1 MLKIGVLKGMMNIK
15 IYNLFVKYW
24 QIYVNDGIIILLKLI
39 WKNKDKDTVNNVK
52 PYRELTNWWELTG
65 Q

>member
-24 QIYVNDGIIILLKLI
+24 QIYVNDGIIILLKVI

-52 PYRELTNWWELTG
+52 PYRELTIGES
-65 Q
+65 

>member
-39 WKNKDKDTVNNVK
+39 RKNKDEDTVNNVK
-52 PYRELTNWWELTG
+52 PYRELTDGES
-65 Q
+65 

>member
-1 MLKIGVLKGMMNIK
+1 MLKIGALKGMMNIK

-52 PYRELTNWWELTG
+52 PYRELTIGES
-65 Q
+65 

>member
-52 PYRELTNWWELTG
+52 PYRELTNGES
-65 Q
+65 

>member
-15 IYNLFVKYW
+15 IYNLVVKYW

-52 PYRELTNWWELTG
+52 PYRELTIGES
-65 Q
+65 

>member
-1 MLKIGVLKGMMNIK
+1 MLKIEALKGMTNIK

-52 PYRELTNWWELTG
+52 PYRELTIGES
-65 Q
+65 

>member
-1 MLKIGVLKGMMNIK
+1 MLKIGVLKGKINIK
-15 IYNLFVKYW
+15 IYILFVKYW

-52 PYRELTNWWELTG
+52 PYRELTIGES
-65 Q
+65 

>member
-52 PYRELTNWWELTG
+52 PYRELTIGES
-65 Q
+65 

>member
-24 QIYVNDGIIILLKLI
+24 QIYVNDGIIILLNLI

-52 PYRELTNWWELTG
+52 PYRELTIGES
-65 Q
+65 

>member
-1 MLKIGVLKGMMNIK
+1 MLKIGVLKGMVNIK

-52 PYRELTNWWELTG
+52 PYRELTIGES
-65 Q
+65 

>member
-1 MLKIGVLKGMMNIK
+1 MMNIK

-52 PYRELTNWWELTG
+52 PYRELTIGES
-65 Q
+65 

>member
-1 MLKIGVLKGMMNIK
+1 MLKIGVVKGMMNIK

-52 PYRELTNWWELTG
+52 PYRELTIGES
-65 Q
+65 